1 MRIFKIMENAS
12 PEEVIRAHIVLC
24 DEVLALMME
33 ENRILRSTGA
43 APQEDFLSR
52 KRLLLPR
59 LDKSVE
65 ELHAVR
71 ESGVR
76 LSDGARR
83 QVESAQNKLMKIFM
97 IDRENEQLLLKAT
110 MPVARMGAMPVIKKM
125 SPDRLKRTY
134 GA

>member
-1 MRIFKIMENAS
+1 MYYMDKLS
-12 PEEVIRAHIVLC
+12 PEEVIRNHIALC
-24 DEVLALMME
+24 DEVMALIME

-43 APQEDFLSR
+43 APQEDFLAR
-52 KRLLLPR
+52 KRSLLPR

-65 ELHAVR
+65 QLRIIR
-71 ESGVR
+71 EGGTK

-83 QVESAQNKLMKIFM
+83 QVETAQNKLMKIFM

-110 MPVARMGAMPVIKKM
+110 MPVARMGAMPVIRKM
-125 SPDRLKRTY
+125 PPDRVKRTY

>member
-1 MRIFKIMENAS
+1 MENAS

-24 DEVLALMME
+24 DEVLALIME
-33 ENRILRSTGA
+33 ENRILRNTGA

-65 ELHAVR
+65 SLKAVR
-71 ESGVR
+71 ESGMR
-76 LSDGARR
+76 LSDGAKR
-83 QVESAQNKLMKIFM
+83 QVEAAQNKLMKIFM

-110 MPVARMGAMPVIKKM
+110 MPVSKMGAMPVIKKM
-125 SPDRLKRTY
+125 PPDKLRRTY